1 MVNVY
6 AAAHAKRRDRPLPRI
21 DAPTVAEHHLM
32 RRGALLAAGIE
43 ILGTAG
49 PTGLTHSAL
58 GDAAG
63 IARTSVYQY
72 FPSRDELVD
81 AVIDHAFSLASAHL
95 SATVEQAGSPID
107 RVAAYVTHAAARA
120 SDATHRVFAAI
131 PGDRLS
137 PAQEERLANLHRAA
151 LAPLRDALTELGGAD
166 PSLTA
171 SLVDAMVQAA
181 SKHILAGGDPA
192 SVTAALVS
200 AVVDGPLAVS

>member
-1 MVNVY
+1 V
-6 AAAHAKRRDRPLPRI
+6 PRI
-21 DAPTVAEHHLM
+21 DAPTVVEHHQM

-43 ILGTAG
+43 ILGTVG

-81 AVIDHAFSLASAHL
+81 AVIDHAFSQASAHL
-95 SATVEQAGSPID
+95 SATVERAASPVD
-107 RVAAYVTHAAARA
+107 RVAAYVTHAVARA

-137 PAQEERLANLHRAA
+137 PAHEERLAELHRAA
-151 LAPLRDALTELGGAD
+151 LAPLRDALTELGVPD
-166 PSLTA
+166 PALTA
-171 SLVDAMVQAA
+171 SLIDAMVQAA
-181 SKHILAGGDPA
+181 SRHILAGDDPA
-192 SVTAALVS
+192 SVTQALVA
-200 AVVDGPLAVS
+200 AVVRGPLARS